1 MFIYCSYLK
10 TYIELIVIGIF
21 MLTSTA
27 KYATSFFVIIFSSIT
42 YATTEKYSKS
52 LENPFFYLWIVSAI
66 VSSFYAY
73 GWDIFMDW
81 GLMTMDGENKLLR
94 DEIVYSSTVS
104 FLRSLK
110 TNFIEKQETGKLKE
124 HEKLLISL

>member
-104 FLRSLK
+104 FL
-110 TNFIEKQETGKLKE
+110 
-124 HEKLLISL
+124 